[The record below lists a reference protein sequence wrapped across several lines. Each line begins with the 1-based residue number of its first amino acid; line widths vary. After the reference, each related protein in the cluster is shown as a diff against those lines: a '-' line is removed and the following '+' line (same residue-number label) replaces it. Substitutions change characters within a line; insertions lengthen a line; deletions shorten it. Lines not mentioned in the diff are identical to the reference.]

1 MENQTVQNSVVSP
14 QTAQQQHV
22 KFSQGEKMNFE
33 EAIVKGTV
41 QSIAAHSKQKAL
53 TARIKSKIALRTAI
67 QQLKEAAD
75 GSFAVK
81 LAVELEL
88 VKSDDTL
95 QKFYS
100 SPEWI
105 AESYLITA
113 KRIKEEAAEA
123 KSDAET
129 KAKVE
134 AEAKD
139 KARAEAVAK
148 VEARVKAL
156 EERRDAALNKPRLL
170 KTETK
175 GVTSRSQTQKNTK
188 VVKETINPETKEK
201 IDTLVSRKESIRG
214 LSRIDLDSYKGI
226 EKEYLE
232 NAISLK
238 RDQIFKAL
246 EDANKKVTKA
256 NPNDNRSFVKA
267 KVEYPG
273 AGSEAKAKKKAKA
286 KAAEVKAKA
295 EGALIKAANLKK
307 KIKNGLIIVH
317 QVADFFAG
325 AEVSK
330 AMVEWLNSFSSADV
344 SKQSKNQQ
352 QKAEK
357 PKFKAVSV
365 VKEAK
370 TKRLKWSRIVEE
382 AQRFVRAWNF
392 NFLNLNKLVTLFY
405 LQQRCKDAGIV
416 TSIPSFI
423 EDSGNFAASLLSMIQ
438 ELETDNLIGLKSLV
452 EAALTEQGE
461 SEEDASTKANDLL
474 YYLLHDGVL
483 LNRDLSPV
491 REMRSGSSAGGN
503 QTQQPQKQPQQQSK
517 ENMKAEKLKK
527 INDLWNE
534 VKNSKT
540 KVKKDQREALNKIAP
555 NEHVKDN
562 IGKDDFLALLERMIK
577 DMSLTK
583 NIDNVENLKELLKN
597 KNAFLTQKSEI
608 KKARQKGYALVPQ
621 VEFKRNDSAS
631 TLTAGYDAEDATNA
645 NGYTLV
651 FKVTGEYNSAGNMLA
666 ELAGVQTELGD
677 VIKVVAPDNANT
689 DDKKFMVSAMLKA
702 GYHPI
707 VDGTYLLAGSEV
719 HTYFTSLVSCVFSES
734 DAQTSSVGALSYA
747 RSFISASALK
757 KFSCPV
763 VIANDKDGFIKG
775 NKILEGNDGAMTHN
789 GLGSK
794 LAFQMRGL
802 LLSSSSLGLKSKLE
816 SFKSWN
822 SNDPGKLTLVKG
834 LSTYCKVGFVKT
846 TKQFV
851 LLEDFQFHKNN
862 TCGELGFKFD
872 EDQVWEQE
880 LVKDDVA
887 TTITVGLFINA
898 SVVKGAGKK
907 DSVKFGEVYSF
918 QDFLGWIIAE
928 DNPLIALT
936 KWSWQHILNMSPWK
950 LADGDRI
957 FGLIKKQF
965 EDYFS
970 KKIKTEFDL
979 LAGLNPK
986 NVEFLNKNGPFKSQT
1001 VYVQMSNVGENV
1013 AFAKF
1018 DLYKHQS
1025 GMKKAEENSFVKQ
1038 FGTVRTPI
1046 QSAGDYHIGNCY
1058 NITKVLDLF
1067 SKIRIELK
1075 KCLVSDR
1082 AKAIGSEQR
1091 IELSSFIKSLTDAQ
1105 KTFLEEFTGTQE
1117 SFSDSLIDHVD
1128 TDKLQKDFDDSWF
1141 ALKGFIAPAVANGCL
1156 WLDADDQK
1164 KVNGDNDGDR
1174 NEIIFDTELLELLKL
1189 QHYKIVEANGSLS
1202 AMPKRET
1209 EVDKKEV
1216 ANFQIGDGGF
1226 ALDQIKTGNVDSNL
1240 KGYFNFICASGNSPN
1255 QGNVGGISMAPAALE
1270 AHVKYYRNDGIYT
1283 VSGSKLKAKAN
1294 LFSNGQTLIDWQKR
1308 LLHLPSLLQWHLLND
1323 TCKEV
1328 HADESFVICG
1338 QTKLD
1343 AFGSVSVGSKSQL
1356 ERIELLKQKSTKDG
1370 WVEKLPSMTMADTMV
1385 EITDYDQGY
1394 STPGIYLYTSWLV
1407 NAMTIAEVLAPD
1419 TGDGSAYDSK
1429 LVDIWTDWLVND
1441 FQRIPEAIT
1450 RPIDTEG
1457 STREQIKDI
1466 KIKNIEA
1473 KLVSLYG
1480 DQLKGF
1486 VWVFSNELTSWMEDS
1501 TLGGS
1506 TKCPPQFDSLRK
1518 TGKIAFHSFVKKN
1531 FTKWYHDDSRHE
1543 DGGVVMT
1550 SKLADKVL
1558 NDNALELN
1566 SLLDFHKTM
1575 VPSVTEDATWDAFIL
1590 HLMRGFKGAL
1600 KEKLASTS
1608 TSMKYTT
1615 DLTQSGA
1622 DSLSL
1627 LYKAIG
1633 NVDAD
1638 DETEIGKL
1646 MFALKSVLVNSSMEV
1661 IKRKVTLNWL
1671 KLNLRNVFAHDI
1683 KEIYG
1688 MQKQKDL
1695 LDEAKN
1701 KLELLAEKTTFLK
1714 DNFLDAIEES
1724 LENAERHNLAM
1735 QHVNDAMLNL
1745 VKTDLRAVKDL
1756 SGFADFKKA
1765 IIAAETKAQEDLKA
1779 VLFKQ
1784 SLEGKTIEIP
1794 TTIVDDAE
1802 KKSFVEKEETK
1813 IWLRSYENRT
1823 LAASLGVFRNA
1834 YRAVEFYED
1843 AGLEVNK
1850 MKKILADTLIEK
1862 IKDESGNKTV
1872 EMMRTAIKFEV
1883 PEDLEIEIVSNIV
1896 QSRENI
1902 TWLTKQIVGVR
1913 NGNYADADY
1922 SLEDLF
1928 IFKNGYTYI
1937 SGQMLALLEQ
1947 LGVVKDLKAWLT
1959 FTKRLGGGMV
1969 YTRATNEILTAILD
1983 KAPGKTGFTDKA
1995 ITDIKDLRAAIHG
2008 TNLSLTAQRLD
2019 DNNEAVD
2026 FGIFWSPDY
2035 LTVDRMAWYKANADQ
2050 WSFKRELRKFLHQ
2063 AYDIEL
2069 YKPVEGQEVEMNKFW
2084 GPVQSIMARLGLDVI
2099 GGSAKNSA
2107 RSKGIEAASFNV
2119 NNIFDSS
2126 SKPKALSIGK
2136 QAESQPM
2143 PEYVSEKL
2151 TCYFAK
2157 DGTAISFYDI
2167 AEKVVKDLGSNKKE
2181 IDLPVVLSFFGLR
2194 SRMVEW
2200 LKAGLNAEKGTL
2212 DYNLLKGAIA
2222 RTNVYSVRQALGF
2235 LLEDRDQI
2243 GGLVQNS
2250 IKFNTK
2256 CDDANVVLGLLEI
2269 SAGM

>member
-1 MENQTVQNSVVSP
+1 MENLIIQNPVVVEQQSVKTPVVKSEI
-14 QTAQQQHV
+14 AQQQTV
-22 KFSQGEKMNFE
+22 KTFSQGENME
-33 EAIVKGTV
+33 TVKVLDIV
-41 QSIAAHSKQKAL
+41 QSIAAQKQKDPILA
-53 TARIKSKIALRTAI
+53 AKIEVKKVLRT
-67 QQLKEAAD
+67 
-75 GSFAVK
+75 
-81 LAVELEL
+81 
-88 VKSDDTL
+88 TL
-95 QKFYS
+95 WK
-100 SPEWI
+100 
-105 AESYLITA
+105 
-113 KRIKEEAAEA
+113 IKTAAEIGFKPDADENDQNDA
-123 KSDAET
+123 KKIVNNAIKDFIVEAET
-129 KAKVE
+129 KAKAE
-134 AEAKD
+134 AEAKAAARD
-139 KARAEAVAK
+139 KAVAK
-148 VEARVKAL
+148 VEAKAQAV
-156 EERRDAALNKPRLL
+156 EAKRDAALRKPRATVTPEA
-170 KTETK
+170 KTTK
-175 GVTSRSQTQKNTK
+175 IAKPRPS
-188 VVKETINPETKEK
+188 INPETKEK

-214 LSRIDLDSYKGI
+214 LLRIDLSNYHGI
-226 EKEYLE
+226 EREYLE
-232 NAISLK
+232 NAISSK
-238 RDQIFKAL
+238 RDEIFKAL
-246 EDANKKVTKA
+246 EDANKKVS
-256 NPNDNRSFVKA
+256 PNNNRSSFVED
-267 KVEYPG
+267 KVEYPR
-273 AGSEAKAKKKAKA
+273 ASSKAKAKKKAEKLKAEAKA
-286 KAAEVKAKA
+286 KTEGASIKAK
-295 EGALIKAANLKK
+295 NLKK
-307 KIKNGLIIVH
+307 KTGNIH
-317 QVADFFAG
+317 QVPNWFASAG
-325 AEVSK
+325 ISK
-330 AMVEWLNSFSSADV
+330 AMVEWFYSLWGTQEERTSLYLLKSIKRARITCLSA
-344 SKQSKNQQ
+344 N
-352 QKAEK
+352 
-357 PKFKAVSV
+357 
-365 VKEAK
+365 
-370 TKRLKWSRIVEE
+370 
-382 AQRFVRAWNF
+382 
-392 NFLNLNKLVTLFY
+392 TL
-405 LQQRCKDAGIV
+405 
-416 TSIPSFI
+416 TSLIN
-423 EDSGNFAASLLSMIQ
+423 G
-438 ELETDNLIGLKSLV
+438 LETNNLVGLKSLV

-461 SEEDASTKANDLL
+461 SEENAETKANDLL

-483 LNRDLSPV
+483 LNRDGTLV
-491 REMRSGSSAGGN
+491 KEMKSGSSMSAN
-503 QTQQPQKQPQQQSK
+503 QTQKPQKQPQQQSEK
-517 ENMKAEKLKK
+517 DKNMKAEKLEK
-527 INDLWNE
+527 INDLLNE

-540 KVKKDQREALNKIAP
+540 KVTKDQRESLAKIAP
-555 NEHVKDN
+555 NEIVKNN
-562 IGKDDFLALLERMIK
+562 ISRPDFLALLERMIK

-583 NIDNVENLKELLKN
+583 NIDNIENLKGILKD
-597 KNAFLTQKSEI
+597 KNTFLESKGEI

-631 TLTAGYDAEDATNA
+631 TLTAGYDTQDANA

-666 ELAGVQTELGD
+666 ELANVNTELGD
-677 VIKVVAPDNANT
+677 VIKVVAPDNATT
-689 DDKKFMVSAMLKA
+689 DDKKFMVSAMVKA

-707 VDGTYLLAGSEV
+707 VDGTYLLAGSQV
-719 HTYFTSLVSCVFSES
+719 HTYFTSLVSCVFSEP
-734 DAQTSSVGALSYA
+734 DAQVSAVGALSYA

-763 VIANDKDGFIKG
+763 IIANDKDGFVKG
-775 NKILEGNDGAMTHN
+775 NKILEGNDGAMVHN

-802 LLSSSSLGLKSKLE
+802 LLSSSSLGLKNKLE
-816 SFKSWN
+816 TFKNWN
-822 SNDPGKLTLVKG
+822 SNDLGKLTLVKG
-834 LSTYCKVGFVKT
+834 LSTYCKVGFVKAT
-846 TKQFV
+846 EQFV
-851 LLEDFQFHKNN
+851 LLEDFEACKNN
-862 TCGELGFKFD
+862 TCQGLGFKFD
-872 EDQVWEQE
+872 ENQVWEQE
-880 LVKDDVA
+880 LVKDGKNVLV
-887 TTITVGLFINA
+887 TVGLFINA

-907 DSVKFGEVYSF
+907 QSVKFGEVYSF
-918 QDFLGWIIAE
+918 KDFLGWIIAE

-950 LADGDRI
+950 LVDGDRI

-965 EDYFS
+965 ESYFS
-970 KKIKTEFDL
+970 KKIETEFDL

-1001 VYVQMSNVGENV
+1001 VYVQMSNVGQNV

-1018 DLYKHQS
+1018 DLFKHQS
-1025 GMKKAEENSFVKQ
+1025 GMGKAEEKAFVKQ

-1075 KCLVSDR
+1075 KCLVSD
-1082 AKAIGSEQR
+1082 ATKAIGSEQR
-1091 IELSSFIKSLTDAQ
+1091 KELSNFINSLTDAQ

-1117 SFSDSLIDHVD
+1117 SLCPSFIDSVY

-1156 WLDADDQK
+1156 WLDSDDQK

-1189 QHYKIVEANGSLS
+1189 QHHKIVEADGSLS

-1323 TCKEV
+1323 RCKEV
-1328 HADESFVICG
+1328 HADETFVICG
-1338 QTKLD
+1338 QAKLD
-1343 AFGSVSVGSKSQL
+1343 AFGSVSVGKINGQL
-1356 ERIELLKQKSTKDG
+1356 ARIELLKQRSSKEN
-1370 WVEKLPSMTMADTMV
+1370 WIEELPSMTMADTMV
-1385 EITDYDQGY
+1385 KITDYDQGY

-1407 NAMTIAEVLAPD
+1407 NAMNIAEVLAPD
-1419 TGDGSAYDSK
+1419 TGDGAAYDK
-1429 LVDIWTDWLVND
+1429 QLVDIWTDWLVND
-1441 FQRIPEAIT
+1441 FQGIAEVIT
-1450 RPIDTEG
+1450 RPIDGENL
-1457 STREQIKDI
+1457 TREQIKDI

-1531 FTKWYHDDSRHE
+1531 FAKWYHVNEKHE

-1550 SKLADKVL
+1550 SKLANKVL
-1558 NDNALELN
+1558 DDNALELN
-1566 SLLDFHKTM
+1566 SLLDLHKAM

-1714 DNFLDAIEES
+1714 DNFLEAIEES

-1735 QHVNDAMLNL
+1735 QHVNDAMLKL

-1756 SGFADFKKA
+1756 SDFANFKKA

-1779 VLFKQ
+1779 VLFQQ
-1784 SLEGKTIEIP
+1784 SLEGKTIEVP
-1794 TTIVDDAE
+1794 TSITDDAE

-1850 MKKILADTLIEK
+1850 MKKILAVTLIE
-1862 IKDESGNKTV
+1862 
-1872 EMMRTAIKFEV
+1872 
-1883 PEDLEIEIVSNIV
+1883 
-1896 QSRENI
+1896 
-1902 TWLTKQIVGVR
+1902 
-1913 NGNYADADY
+1913 
-1922 SLEDLF
+1922 
-1928 IFKNGYTYI
+1928 
-1937 SGQMLALLEQ
+1937 
-1947 LGVVKDLKAWLT
+1947 
-1959 FTKRLGGGMV
+1959 
-1969 YTRATNEILTAILD
+1969 
-1983 KAPGKTGFTDKA
+1983 
-1995 ITDIKDLRAAIHG
+1995 
-2008 TNLSLTAQRLD
+2008 
-2019 DNNEAVD
+2019 
-2026 FGIFWSPDY
+2026 
-2035 LTVDRMAWYKANADQ
+2035 
-2050 WSFKRELRKFLHQ
+2050 
-2063 AYDIEL
+2063 
-2069 YKPVEGQEVEMNKFW
+2069 
-2084 GPVQSIMARLGLDVI
+2084 
-2099 GGSAKNSA
+2099 
-2107 RSKGIEAASFNV
+2107 
-2119 NNIFDSS
+2119 
-2126 SKPKALSIGK
+2126 
-2136 QAESQPM
+2136 
-2143 PEYVSEKL
+2143 
-2151 TCYFAK
+2151 
-2157 DGTAISFYDI
+2157 
-2167 AEKVVKDLGSNKKE
+2167 
-2181 IDLPVVLSFFGLR
+2181 
-2194 SRMVEW
+2194 
-2200 LKAGLNAEKGTL
+2200 
-2212 DYNLLKGAIA
+2212 
-2222 RTNVYSVRQALGF
+2222 
-2235 LLEDRDQI
+2235 
-2243 GGLVQNS
+2243 
-2250 IKFNTK
+2250 
-2256 CDDANVVLGLLEI
+2256 
-2269 SAGM
+2269 